1 MKLKLVQPFQI
12 ILLCA
17 AVAWPNVV
25 ATAAES
31 APSKLLLPDA
41 PAEAHEVAPLLRHVV
56 DIVTSS
62 ASLQQDVKALRSES
76 DGLRTRLT
84 AARGELQSVQQEL
97 NQLTEQ
103 AQSLERQ
110 QRARI
115 EALLKELEAKV
126 AEELSYARQ
135 HISAEQGADFT
146 REVQTFESRQHDV
159 IAQSLDQELFLKERE
174 LDQLS
179 QEIDVQTQ
187 ELLGRLSRLDA
198 DSQVAKSL
206 EKSTAEA
213 IARRKAQLA
222 ARRQQLTAERNN
234 RLGAQRREFVEK
246 LKQQQVAEQERRMTL
261 KEASLRSS
269 MSELLAKAQYEDTKK
284 IEQAARTLGDIRERH
299 TKLTRQQALLTTRL
313 DAISQELAAHID
325 QIKELE
331 NQRKGAVERLE
342 QAFHRPNPAQQTGV
356 LAWFGRVIQQ
366 LPSDAAAELGQ
377 LHQRLVA
384 VAEQEQKLQAQRRM
398 LRERQLAMQVSREVE
413 SKYQELQA
421 KQRREY
427 ESKTRRADELLTK
440 ANSLAGRGAYDEA
453 LQLLAQAQAL
463 NPPQTEAINT
473 TRDELLR
480 TRAHLQRQSRTAQ
493 VEALF
498 NRAMKSFEQGRYEES
513 MALFQQ
519 VIDQEATQG
528 RPGSLAGGARP

>member
-1 MKLKLVQPFQI
+1 M
-12 ILLCA
+12 
-17 AVAWPNVV
+17 

-31 APSKLLLPDA
+31 VPSSRLAKGRNAPKVLIPEA
-41 PAEAHEVAPLLRHVV
+41 PAEAHEAAPLLRQVV
-56 DIVTSS
+56 DIVTTS
-62 ASLQQDVKALRSES
+62 ASLQQDVKTLRAES
-76 DGLRTRLT
+76 DGVRTRLT
-84 AARGELQSVQQEL
+84 ASRGELQSVQQEL
-97 NQLTEQ
+97 DQLTEQ

-110 QRARI
+110 QRVRV
-115 EALLKELEAKV
+115 EALRKELEAKV
-126 AEELSYARQ
+126 VSEMSFARQ
-135 HISAEQGADFT
+135 HITAEQTADFT
-146 REVQTFESRQHDV
+146 REVQVFESRQHDA
-159 IAQSLDQELFLKERE
+159 IAQSLDQEQFLKERE

-206 EKSTAEA
+206 AKSTTEA

-222 ARRQQLTAERNN
+222 ARRQQLSAERNN
-234 RLGAQRREFVEK
+234 RLGVARREFVDK
-246 LKQQQVAEQERRMTL
+246 LKQQQAAEHERRMTL

-269 MSELLAKAQYEDTKK
+269 MSELLAKAQHEDAKK
-284 IEQAARTLGDIRERH
+284 VEQAQRALGEIRERH
-299 TKLTRQQALLTTRL
+299 TKLTQQQALLSTRL
-313 DAISQELAAHID
+313 DAITQQLAANID
-325 QIKELE
+325 RIKELE
-331 NQRKGAVERLE
+331 GQRKGAVDRLE
-342 QAFHRPNPAQQTGV
+342 QAFHRHNPAQQTGT
-356 LAWFGRVIQQ
+356 LAWFGRVVQQ
-366 LPSDAAAELGQ
+366 LPADAAVELGQ

-413 SKYQELQA
+413 SQYQELQA
-421 KQRREY
+421 RQRREQ

-440 ANSLAGRGAYDEA
+440 ANTLAGRGDYDEA

-463 NPPQTEAINT
+463 NPPQTEAIKA

-480 TRAHLQRQSRTAQ
+480 TRTHQQRQSQTAQ
-493 VEALF
+493 LEELF
-498 NRAMKSFEQGRYEES
+498 NRAKKSFELGRYEES

-519 VIDQEATQG
+519 VIDQEAKQG